1 MKKIIVEITKLLES
15 KYGVKSKEID
25 EKLLEEIKKDKNFK
39 VEETKDGVIIKELLI
54 E

>member
-1 MKKIIVEITKLLES
+1 MKKIIGKVTKLLES

-25 EKLLEEIKKDKNFK
+25 EKLLEEVKKDKDFK
-39 VEETKDGVIIKELLI
+39 VEETKDGVIIKELLV